1 MPLPQRKH
9 PRLCGYD
16 YSSEGIY
23 FLTICT
29 AERNPIL
36 SKIIASKT
44 NDTASLLLTEFG
56 KIAEQYIHSISAAYP
71 NTTVLSYVIMPD
83 HIHLLLQLKRR
94 AESSRP
100 TVPQVIAAFKRFT
113 NRDCGER
120 IWQDGYYDHIVRSE
134 EDLIVR
140 MEYIETNPLRKLL
153 KSNP

>member
-29 AERNPIL
+29 AERKPIL

-44 NDTASLLLTEFG
+44 NDAASLLLTEFG

-71 NTTVLSYVIMPD
+71 NTTVLSYIIMPD
-83 HIHLLLQLKRR
+83 HIHLLL
-94 AESSRP
+94 
-100 TVPQVIAAFKRFT
+100 
-113 NRDCGER
+113 
-120 IWQDGYYDHIVRSE
+120 
-134 EDLIVR
+134 
-140 MEYIETNPLRKLL
+140 
-153 KSNP
+153 